1 MNTLQLSIPDISCG
15 HCVMTVK
22 AALKDFGTC
31 DVDLAT
37 KRAAVALNDPASL
50 PEALRRLEDEG
61 FPATVIGG

>member
-1 MNTLQLSIPDISCG
+1 MSTLLSIPGISCG

-22 AALKDFGTC
+22 AALKDLGTC
-31 DVDLAT
+31 DVDLAS
-37 KRAAVALNDPASL
+37 KRAAVSLNDPATL